1 MTNNKNKKI
10 LFIEDEAG
18 LQKVITETLIAEGFD
33 VISAIDGEL
42 GLEQAKEKH
51 PDLIL
56 LDLILP
62 NKDGFTVL
70 KELKDNP
77 DTQNI
82 PVIVLT
88 NLETAV
94 DVEKILSLG
103 ATTYLVKVNYDLAD
117 IVKKIKDI
125 IEQ

>member
-1 MTNNKNKKI
+1 MKKI

-18 LQKVITETLIAEGFD
+18 LQKVITETLVAEGFE
-33 VISAIDGEL
+33 VLSALDGEL
-42 GLEQAKEKH
+42 GLSQAQKEH

-62 NKDGFTVL
+62 KKDGFTVL
-70 KELKDNP
+70 KELKENP
-77 DTQNI
+77 ETQDI

-88 NLETAV
+88 NLETAG

-117 IVKKIKDI
+117 IVKKVKDTL
-125 IEQ
+125 EL

>member
-1 MTNNKNKKI
+1 MKKI

-33 VISAIDGEL
+33 VISALDGEV
-42 GLEQAKEKH
+42 GLQQAQEKH

-56 LDLILP
+56 LDLIIP
-62 NKDGFTVL
+62 KKDGFTVL
-70 KELKDNP
+70 KELKENEETAD
-77 DTQNI
+77 I

-88 NLETAV
+88 NLETAK

-117 IVKKIKDI
+117 IVQKVKDTL
-125 IEQ
+125 EQ